1 MRAQRF
7 SLALMLY
14 RRCYAQLIWSTL
26 ASTTIFA
33 CSDAYSTLL
42 RSILME
48 RVMGI
53 EPTRPAWKAGVLPL
67 NYTRRMK
74 IYCVDLTS
82 MLIFDRSTV
91 NLLLESTSSVHPQ
104 NESSLRR
111 VTSVLTFDRCTV
123 NILLEST
130 SSVHPHKENLLRRFN
145 GRDDRIRTCDP
156 LVPNQVLYQAEPH
169 PDNK

>member
-1 MRAQRF
+1 
-7 SLALMLY
+7 
-14 RRCYAQLIWSTL
+14 
-26 ASTTIFA
+26 
-33 CSDAYSTLL
+33 
-42 RSILME
+42 
-48 RVMGI
+48 MGI

-111 VTSVLTFDRCTV
+111 VTSVLTFDGSAV
-123 NILLEST
+123 ILLHEKHLQGT
-130 SSVHPHKENLLRRFN
+130 RLMKIYYV
-145 GRDDRIRTCDP
+145 
-156 LVPNQVLYQAEPH
+156 VLHLA
-169 PDNK
+169 DFRW